1 MQAYTVELEEEV
13 SQLKEENK
21 RLREQQE
28 ALRKAVSAM
37 VNTPLQSLSSL
48 SVFSRCCESANLT
61 FQLILLSAEVHG
73 LATISPKYCCGLF
86 GILCRDDI
94 LQFSPIQRCHEFTQA
109 DYKFFLGCK
118 LVDLTIIHF
127 YQTYSDSCAFK
138 MVYSHCSFETDE
150 CQFNSIY

>member
-28 ALRKAVSAM
+28 ALRKAVSTM
-37 VNTPLQSLSSL
+37 LNTLQSLSSL

-73 LATISPKYCCGLF
+73 LATISLDLPKYCCGLF

-94 LQFSPIQRCHEFTQA
+94 LQFSPIQRCHEFTQ
-109 DYKFFLGCK
+109 
-118 LVDLTIIHF
+118 
-127 YQTYSDSCAFK
+127 
-138 MVYSHCSFETDE
+138 TD
-150 CQFNSIY
+150 